1 MPTVYGLAQ
10 RLGPELRLNTFTA
23 TSSIGYTTP
32 FQITDYTYDVQVE
45 LPCIVRYPASSHGIS
60 GGGVFAIILFVS
72 IAAYIVFGALYVKK
86 FGRRIQYS
94 R

>member
-23 TSSIGYTTP
+23 SSSIGYTTP
-32 FQITDYTYDVQVE
+32 FQITDYTYDVQIQ
-45 LPCIVRYPASSHGIS
+45 LPCTVQYPSSSSSIS

-86 FGRRIQYS
+86 
-94 R
+94 